1 MNRPA
6 GSRMEASF
14 PTPFARR
21 SPAATGGPGVDAY
34 EQLRHRALDEV
45 QRGGIDPADGEQVRG
60 LLHRLVEAYQAHAT
74 SGGGGRPLADPRAM
88 TGRLERSLTQYGP
101 LTPFLDGTLQ
111 YEELLIHGDE
121 VSYIA
126 SDGRLVV
133 HDEPVT
139 TDEVLHVVNKLLAT
153 VGAAVDESRPIVQ
166 AQVLGGSGRLGVVI
180 PPVADRIDVT
190 LRRYLTRRET
200 FEELIAW
207 DAISPPAADLLSI
220 MLWTPTG
227 MLITGQ
233 PGSGKTTLANALLR
247 AAPPNLRVIACED
260 TPELSVGH
268 LNGARWR
275 TRPPGPDG
283 AGAVSLRDLVRVALG
298 MRPDVIVVGETRG
311 EEAYEL
317 TRAGNAGCGLISTIH
332 ANNARQGLNALVST
346 ASMAGPNVPPELV
359 RTVFAQVVDLVIH
372 TAREPEAAAGRR
384 PARRQVMEI
393 VAIPPLQGSDTDFTV
408 EPVFARDDFGAPL
421 RWTGSP
427 LPTDLEVR
435 LERVLRP
442 NGIRLV
448 DLLDGTRR
456 LP

>member
-1 MNRPA
+1 MSA
-6 GSRMEASF
+6 TV
-14 PTPFARR
+14 PT
-21 SPAATGGPGVDAY
+21 VDAY
-34 EQLRHRALDEV
+34 EQLRHRALDEL
-45 QRGGIDPADGEQVRG
+45 QRTGTDPADRDRVRA
-60 LLHRLVEAYQAHAT
+60 LLQRLVEEYQVRAT
-74 SGGGGRPLADPRAM
+74 SGGSGRPLADPWAM
-88 TGRLERSLTQYGP
+88 TARLERSLNGYGP
-101 LTPFLDGTLQ
+101 LTPFLDGTIT
-111 YEELLIHGDE
+111 YEELLVHGDE
-121 VSYIA
+121 VTYIA
-126 SDGRLVV
+126 ADGRLVV

-166 AQVLGGSGRLGVVI
+166 AQVLGGTGRLGVVI

-200 FEELIAW
+200 FDELIAW
-207 DAISPPAADLLSI
+207 EAITPPAADLLTA
-220 MLWTPTG
+220 MLRTPTG
-227 MLITGQ
+227 LLVTGQ
-233 PGSGKTTLANALLR
+233 PGSGKTTLTNALLR

-260 TPELSVGH
+260 TPELSVAH

-275 TRPPGPDG
+275 TRQPGPDG
-283 AGAVSLRDLVRVALG
+283 QGAVTLRDLVRVALG

-346 ASMAGPNVPPELV
+346 AAMAGPNIAPELV
-359 RTVFAQVVDLVIH
+359 RSVFAQVVDLVVH
-372 TAREPEAAAGRR
+372 VARQPEAAAGRR

-393 VAIPPLQGSDTDFTV
+393 VAIPAMQGSETDFTV
-408 EPVFARDDFGAPL
+408 EPIFTRDDFGAPL
-421 RWTGSP
+421 RWTGNP
-427 LPTDLEVR
+427 LPQDLEVR

-442 NGIRLV
+442 HGLRAT
-448 DLLDGTRR
+448 DLLDGSRR